1 MSWRKLM
8 SFLGIAP
15 RDIPPLPKEYAQRE
29 AAMHAELMD
38 AGKRHKAASD
48 LVIKTSLDE
57 VERARDVSVAIHTI
71 MGRLEPEDDA
81 ALRTAQGALDIIT
94 KRTTSR

>member
-1 MSWRKLM
+1 M

-15 RDIPPLPKEYAQRE
+15 RETHTPPPEYAQRE

-48 LVIKTSLDE
+48 LVIKSSLDQID
-57 VERARDVSVAIHTI
+57 RAKDIRVAIHTI
-71 MGRLEPEDDA
+71 VERLEPQDDA
-81 ALRTAQGALDIIT
+81 TLRMAQGALDIIS
-94 KRTTSR
+94 KRTPPR

>member
-1 MSWRKLM
+1 M
-8 SFLGIAP
+8 SFFGVRP
-15 RDIPPLPKEYAQRE
+15 RDIEPPSKEYAQRE
-29 AAMHAELMD
+29 AVMHNELMD

-71 MGRLEPEDDA
+71 VSRLEPQDDA
-81 ALRTAQGALDIIT
+81 TLRLAQGALDIISK
-94 KRTTSR
+94 KRTPSR